1 MATPAPAPT
10 GIGLRTTLW
19 LGGAGFIAA
28 GGAAL
33 AAALRFNLP
42 WPGVVALLGGL
53 AGLVVLA
60 LEATIAAPLEALAQ
74 NRPPTESMGASPP
87 SSPPRRAPLELRAL
101 WQAARAWQ
109 ERVTHLR
116 LALEAARRAADRGLA
131 PRRWLGA
138 AAAATRPGADP
149 VRLFP
154 PAMADLAAHLGA
166 ARAHLVPLRRRSH
179 VPVLGSAGVPP
190 WSDEVRSAGLSAW
203 GPLLDQEAPSAIC
216 LNPFAGTWTRHFGQ
230 ATLWVVPLRYHGRA
244 QGLILIEPGAVD
256 RAWTPEERAL
266 LTDLG
271 ALFGA
276 ALYAPVWTEAQRVSS
291 SPEEDEAEG
300 LRLTPL
306 DDRLARKAK
315 RRRR

>member
-1 MATPAPAPT
+1 MSLPPAPT
-10 GIGLRTTLW
+10 SGLALRTALW
-19 LGGAGFIAA
+19 LAGAGFIVA
-28 GGAAL
+28 GGVAL
-33 AAALRFNLP
+33 AAALRYQLP
-42 WPGVVALLGGL
+42 WFGVVALLGCL
-53 AGLVVLA
+53 SAMVVLG
-60 LEATIAAPLEALAQ
+60 LEATVAAPLEQLAM
-74 NRPPTESMGASPP
+74 NRPPSEAMAPTAPTP
-87 SSPPRRAPLELRAL
+87 PPRRAPLELRAL
-101 WQAARAWQ
+101 WQAGRAWQ

-116 LALEAARRAADRGLA
+116 LALDAARRAADRGLA

-166 ARAHLVPLRRRSH
+166 ARAHLVPLRRRSP

-190 WSDEVRSAGLSAW
+190 WSDEVRSVGLQGW
-203 GPLLDQEAPSAIC
+203 GPLLEQDGPLALC
-216 LNPFAGTWTRHFGQ
+216 LGPWAGPWTRHFGQ

-244 QGLILIEPGAVD
+244 QGLILVEPGAVD

-276 ALYAPVWTEAQRVSS
+276 ALYAPVWTEAQRSAGGEEEEGEVP
-291 SPEEDEAEG
+291 SPEAWDE
-300 LRLTPL
+300 RLQ
-306 DDRLARKAK
+306 RKARRK
-315 RRRR
+315 RR

>member
-1 MATPAPAPT
+1 MASPAPAPS
-10 GIGLRTTLW
+10 GIGLRTALW
-19 LGGAGFIAA
+19 LGGAGFIAS
-28 GGAAL
+28 GGLAL
-33 AAALRFNLP
+33 AAALRFQLP
-42 WPGVVALLGGL
+42 WFGVVALLGGL
-53 AGLVVLA
+53 AGLVVLV

-74 NRPPTESMGASPP
+74 NRPPTEALAPNAP
-87 SSPPRRAPLELRAL
+87 TPPPRRAPLELRAL
-101 WQAARAWQ
+101 WQSARAWQ

-166 ARAHLVPLRRRSH
+166 ARAHLVPLRRRSP

-190 WSDEVRSAGLSAW
+190 WSDEVRQAGLQAW
-203 GPLLDQEAPSAIC
+203 GGLLDQEAPSAVC
-216 LNPFAGTWTRHFGQ
+216 LNPIAGEWVRHFGQ

-276 ALYAPVWTEAQRVSS
+276 ALYAPVWTEAQRQNH
-291 SPEEDEAEG
+291 PLEEDEAPSTTAWDE
-300 LRLTPL
+300 
-306 DDRLARKAK
+306 RLARKAK